1 MYRVSYYMTGNTV
14 AFREFETFAEA
25 IDFSNKQPINSVIE
39 IKKYDDKT
47 NNIQNQP
54 YNIGS
59 D

>member
-1 MYRVSYYMTGNTV
+1 MTGSAV
-14 AFREFETFAEA
+14 ASREFETFAEA

-39 IKKYDDKT
+39 IKKYDNKT
-47 NNIQNQP
+47 YNIQNES